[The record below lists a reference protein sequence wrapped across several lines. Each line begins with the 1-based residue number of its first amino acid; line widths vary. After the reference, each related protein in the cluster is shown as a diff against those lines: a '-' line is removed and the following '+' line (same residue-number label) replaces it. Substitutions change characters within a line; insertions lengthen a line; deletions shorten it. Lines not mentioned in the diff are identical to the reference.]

1 MLMEVIEHY
10 LYTKEHEW
18 VNIEDNEAYI
28 GITDY
33 AQAQL
38 GDITFIELPAEGD
51 EVEQFEQ
58 FASLESVKA
67 ASDIYSPLSGTI
79 IGVNAELE
87 EEPGLIN
94 KSNYD
99 KGWIIKISVSDMDE
113 CSNLMTAEEYENF
126 LESVG

>member
-1 MLMEVIEHY
+1 MEVIEHY

-38 GDITFIELPAEGD
+38 GDITFIELPGEGD

-79 IGVNAELE
+79 LEVNAELE

>member
-38 GDITFIELPAEGD
+38 GDITFIELPGEGD

-79 IGVNAELE
+79 LEVNAELE